1 MKSLSCEIGLPATFV
16 AADGKN
22 LLVPSMVLS
31 TIMACFLITFIPQ
44 LMPLWMSFATSTPR

>member
-1 MKSLSCEIGLPATFV
+1 MKSLSYEIRLPAVFIAV
-16 AADGKN
+16 DDKN

-44 LMPLWMSFATSTPR
+44 LTPIWMQFASSTPK